1 MPIPSSFTRNQGLLL
16 ILLQIAFTQ
25 TLSAQDKPEKFQKE
39 VDQIVTDTPVPSGD
53 VYLFTGSSSV
63 RMWKDINRYF
73 PDVTVVN
80 TGFGGSQTFELLHY
94 ADELIIRYAPHKVF
108 IYEGDNDLASGK
120 TPVTILTTMQ
130 KLVGKLQAELPNT
143 EIVLI
148 SPKPSPSRWQLKED
162 YESLNR
168 LLEVYADKTSG
179 VEFVNVWDIAL
190 NEGGKPK
197 PEIFLSDSLHMT
209 ELGYDGWAEM
219 LDPHIP

>member
-1 MPIPSSFTRNQGLLL
+1 MPIPSSFTRNTGLLL
-16 ILLQIAFTQ
+16 VLLQIAFIHA
-25 TLSAQDKPEKFQKE
+25 LSAQENPEKFRKE
-39 VDQIVTDTPVPSGD
+39 VDQIVTNTPVPSGD

-63 RMWKDINRYF
+63 RMWKDIDRYF

-94 ADELIIRYAPHKVF
+94 AEELIIRYAPHKVF

-120 TPVTILTTMQ
+120 TPVTILNTMQ
-130 KLVGKLQAELPNT
+130 KLVSKLKSKLPET

-168 LLEVYADKTSG
+168 LLEVYADKTIG

-190 NEGGKPK
+190 NEKGRPN
-197 PEIFLSDSLHMT
+197 PEIYLSDSLHMT

-219 LDPHIP
+219 LEPHIP